1 MRWNRFRS
9 DVADVARCKRVGKA
23 DALEIYRQGFG
34 AIAPRL
40 RPSDSA
46 PFEKFRD

>member
-9 DVADVARCKRVGKA
+9 DVPDAARRKVASKA

-40 RPSDSA
+40 RPDDSA